1 MNIENRSAY
10 RQVLKATSLFGGAQ
24 IFIIL
29 IGLVRSKIIALYL
42 GADGFGVT
50 SLLNTPLQLIATI
63 TGLGI
68 SFSAVREIAI
78 AYEQREQERLD
89 RIYSVFYKWLWVT
102 GILGTLLVIMI
113 SPILSYWSF
122 GNLTY
127 T

>member
-1 MNIENRSAY
+1 M
-10 RQVLKATSLFGGAQ
+10 
-24 IFIIL
+24 
-29 IGLVRSKIIALYL
+29 RSKIIALYL

-89 RIYSVFYKWLWVT
+89 RIYSVFINGY
-102 GILGTLLVIMI
+102 G
-113 SPILSYWSF
+113 
-122 GNLTY
+122 
-127 T
+127 